1 MDEKVSNLEKAI
13 ADLNANIKKGIDE
26 EEESTNEAKKTM

>member
-13 ADLNANIKKGIDE
+13 SDLNKTVKMGVDE
-26 EEESTNEAKKTM
+26 EKENVNEAKKAM